1 MLMFLAARG
10 RGQRSPSALEKGR
23 AAAASD
29 EANEAARVDAK
40 PVGGDDD
47 QGVQEHV
54 ARRNQATHDR
64 FSSRRSSASRS
75 SSLRRR
81 KRAAPR
87 PGPASASQAARA
99 ASRGDR
105 AARSSSAHRPAG
117 GFPAGGLVAAR
128 RRESIDPAMIWSE
141 SPTSAAPRM
150 AGGLSRP
157 ARRNSAWTS
166 RSGTPAACHE
176 RASPASAGDR
186 SRPRPRRRESS
197 AAIASMLSRAVTLLT
212 PPYRGG
218 LTENLAGA
226 CPSAVAAS

>member
-1 MLMFLAARG
+1 MLMFLSARG
-10 RGQRSPSALEKGR
+10 HGQRSPSALEKGR
-23 AAAASD
+23 AAAAGD

-40 PVGGDDD
+40 PEGGDDD

-54 ARRNQATHDR
+54 ARR
-64 FSSRRSSASRS
+64 
-75 SSLRRR
+75 
-81 KRAAPR
+81 
-87 PGPASASQAARA
+87 ARA